1 MKGTAAPVVMGN
13 PDTEMDRSHRQNPGG
28 GNLDCPHDAGVT
40 AFTPSAPD
48 AEIRPS
54 DGDRKA
60 LSPYTLSQCAPMLI
74 KGGFNRDDKVKSH
87 TGEAEGVAVFRCGI
101 VSRGHAQRTECRRA
115 GARSVMRMTPVAEIG
130 IPAKGKASLQP
141 NGLHIMMFG
150 LKTRPAAGDTINVT
164 LRLDDGTSVPVA
176 ATVRKQEA
184 KHAPTYGL
192 SCRFWRSKLS
202 SGGVTSPAGWRRFRT
217 YRRQRPAL

>member
-1 MKGTAAPVVMGN
+1 MTTKLNRTPERAEGARFPLRNCFSRA
-13 PDTEMDRSHRQNPGG
+13 RSAHRMPSCWRTIG
-28 GNLDCPHDAGVT
+28 DAHDAGG
-40 AFTPSAPD
+40 
-48 AEIRPS
+48 R
-54 DGDRKA
+54 DR
-60 LSPYTLSQCAPMLI
+60 
-74 KGGFNRDDKVKSH
+74 H
-87 TGEAEGVAVFRCGI
+87 TG
-101 VSRGHAQRTECRRA
+101 Q
-115 GARSVMRMTPVAEIG
+115 
-130 IPAKGKASLQP
+130 GKASLQP